1 MNETVKPAVIDDA
14 EFLAAAEDVLRD
26 GETVADLI
34 DRSARAEVERRR
46 EQAAFIARGLAARE
60 EMARTGIYY
69 SDEDVHRMLETQLG
83 KAKARQ
89 AAHSE

>member
-46 EQAAFIARGLAARE
+46 ERAAFIARGLASEAEAERS
-60 EMARTGIYY
+60 GIYY
-69 SDEDVHRMLETQLG
+69 DPDEVHAELKTMLE
-83 KAKARQ
+83 AKRAERRG
-89 AAHSE
+89 

>member
-14 EFLAAAEDVLRD
+14 EFLAAAEDVLRE

-46 EQAAFIARGLAARE
+46 EQAEFIARGLAARE

-69 SDEDVHRMLETQLG
+69 TTEDVLG
-83 KAKARQ
+83 MMREIRDEAKGKVAKSR
-89 AAHSE
+89 